1 MGPDDRGEF
10 KELTRRLIE
19 SDPDADFWE
28 MFKECVE
35 ATYVTTPN
43 ERLGMVRLA
52 MIARFGPI
60 NSKTWER
67 VENTV
72 IRVVCWMSEFRNR

>member
-10 KELTRRLIE
+10 KELGRRAVEIDE
-19 SDPDADFWE
+19 DADFWE
-28 MFKECVE
+28 LFQECVE
-35 ATYVTTPN
+35 AIYVTTPD
-43 ERLGMVRLA
+43 ERLGMARTA

-60 NSKTWER
+60 NSKTWEH
-67 VENTV
+67 VENTI